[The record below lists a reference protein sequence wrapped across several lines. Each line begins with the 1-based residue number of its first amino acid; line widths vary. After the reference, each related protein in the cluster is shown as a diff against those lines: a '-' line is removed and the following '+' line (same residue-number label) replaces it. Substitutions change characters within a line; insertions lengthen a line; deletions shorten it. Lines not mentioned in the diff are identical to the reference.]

1 MLHDCTTTKWDCTPQ
16 TSYCKRQKALLSCL
30 AWGLIIMFSYFLHFE
45 PWNEWPSRIDGGQ
58 IQIQPLMVRSPCSLL
73 TSHAT
78 SGYIQTIDSFIQR
91 FAEYY
96 VYISLTAIQ
105 STILWVNSNYIPMLF
120 VPIQSTCG
128 FYPIGQSYRRVALRA
143 GPQWPSWW
151 GWWTRKTKDSS
162 WISSSPWRF
171 SSCNHQKQRGISP
184 LKSNECLVVDLPLW
198 KIRFRQLGFSYS
210 QYMENTNCSKPP
222 TRIWCWFNQHWGI
235 KRNFSKTN
243 WAKIGFHTQQW
254 GVGLGFDSKNSWN
267 TLKCAIQLMSTL
279 TGATPWDVLGSP
291 PVPCCFWFEDMP
303 SCFSNSPIA
312 RVDQLRLLSMS
323 RNVSLLP
330 IWCRKRVQW
339 AHLGSNFELSWKLK
353 G

>member
-1 MLHDCTTTKWDCTPQ
+1 M
-16 TSYCKRQKALLSCL
+16 
-30 AWGLIIMFSYFLHFE
+30 
-45 PWNEWPSRIDGGQ
+45 
-58 IQIQPLMVRSPCSLL
+58 
-73 TSHAT
+73 
-78 SGYIQTIDSFIQR
+78 
-91 FAEYY
+91 
-96 VYISLTAIQ
+96 
-105 STILWVNSNYIPMLF
+105 
-120 VPIQSTCG
+120 
-128 FYPIGQSYRRVALRA
+128 GQSYRRVALRA

-291 PVPCCFWFEDMP
+291 PCAMLLLVWRHALLFQQFSHRPCGSTTFCYPWVGMSACCPFDAVSEYSERILAP
-303 SCFSNSPIA
+303 TLNSHE
-312 RVDQLRLLSMS
+312 SS
-323 RNVSLLP
+323 
-330 IWCRKRVQW
+330 
-339 AHLGSNFELSWKLK
+339 K
-353 G
+353 GKNK